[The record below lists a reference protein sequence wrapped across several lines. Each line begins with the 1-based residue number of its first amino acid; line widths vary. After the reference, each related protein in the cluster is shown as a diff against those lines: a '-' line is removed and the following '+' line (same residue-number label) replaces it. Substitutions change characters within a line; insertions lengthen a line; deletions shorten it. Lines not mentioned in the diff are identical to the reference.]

1 MNDSAPTPEALVAEL
16 KGLHAQH
23 PQAGQAHFRAQ
34 SAEGRHK
41 YAPAKGDAQRAR
53 LAASPLVQRARVA
66 WNASTLGLLVDAP
79 RQGAL
84 PAALVETFARLITA
98 PDLES
103 QLARALEGLDAR

>member
-1 MNDSAPTPEALVAEL
+1 MNDSAPTPEALVDAL
-16 KGLHAQH
+16 QGLLAKH
-23 PQAGQAHFRAQ
+23 PLAGQALFRALC
-34 SAEGRHK
+34 AEGRH
-41 YAPAKGDAQRAR
+41 YAATDEGAALRAR

>member
-1 MNDSAPTPEALVAEL
+1 MTADETAGGDLSATLERARAGDEGAREAL
-16 KGLHAQH
+16 
-23 PQAGQAHFRAQ
+23 FRALC
-34 SAEGRHK
+34 AEGRH
-41 YAPAKGDAQRAR
+41 YAATDEGAALRAR